1 MMLNKFFVLFISFTF
16 FVACGDDIVYS
27 PKPRGFP
34 KVEYPEKVYQG
45 FTEDYCKISFDYP
58 QYAKVIQDT
67 VFFSEKPVD
76 PCWFDVYIAQFNA
89 RIHCSYY
96 PINKGNT
103 FDKLRADAF
112 EMVGKHNMRADY
124 INEFPIKKPNGIQ
137 GFVFDIEGPAA
148 SPFQFY
154 LTDST
159 THFLRGALYFNTQA
173 RPDSLA
179 PIYEFVKTDIMHM
192 INTFEWKE

>member
-1 MMLNKFFVLFISFTF
+1 MLFLFASCTE
-16 FVACGDDIVYS
+16 DPVYS

-34 KVEYPEKVYQG
+34 KVEFPEKAYQS
-45 FTEDYCKISFDYP
+45 FHESYCNIVFEYP
-58 QYAKVIQDT
+58 NYAKVIKDT
-67 VFFSEKPVD
+67 LFFNEKPVH
-76 PCWFDVYIAQFNA
+76 PCWFDLHIPEFKA
-89 RIHCSYY
+89 RVHCSYY
-96 PINKGNT
+96 PISKTNT

-112 EMVGKHNMRADY
+112 KMVGKHNMKA
-124 INEFPIKKPNGIQ
+124 EFIQEYPIEKPNGVK
-137 GFVFDIEGPAA
+137 GVVFDIEGPAA

-192 INTFEWKE
+192 VNTFEWK